1 MSKDNTRKI
10 NKCIG
15 NCIGKNET
23 VLHPLSLVMALNQK
37 DNNICPNNE
46 FNNLGDT
53 YNHHCEQNNNDL
65 LIKYMVT
72 PYVNI
77 NDLKLLTFYN
87 IENIDDLKKWID
99 ENINKKSFDNVNR
112 IINLFIKSNFNDIK
126 IYNKLL
132 INIIKKIIFY
142 HFKNKEEIINKEI
155 DSFFNYW
162 IKKNEINNFNINFIQ
177 DFKKYLSNK
186 YDK

>member
-1 MSKDNTRKI
+1 MSKNNTRKI

-15 NCIGKNET
+15 NCVGNEET
-23 VLHPLSLVMALNQK
+23 VLHPLSMFIVKNYR

-46 FNNLGDT
+46 FNHFFNTFDE
-53 YNHHCEQNNNDL
+53 NCEQINNNQL
-65 LIKYMVT
+65 VKYMVT
-72 PYVNI
+72 PYVDI

-99 ENINKKSFDNVNR
+99 ENLNKKSFDNVNR
-112 IINLFIKSNFNDIK
+112 IINLFIKSNFDNIK
-126 IYNKLL
+126 IYNKVL
-132 INIIKKIIFY
+132 IEIIKNIIFY
-142 HFKNKEEIINKEI
+142 YFKNKEEIINKEI

-162 IKKNEINNFNINFIQ
+162 IQKNDVKNFNINFIL
-177 DFKKYLSNK
+177 DFKKYLSDK